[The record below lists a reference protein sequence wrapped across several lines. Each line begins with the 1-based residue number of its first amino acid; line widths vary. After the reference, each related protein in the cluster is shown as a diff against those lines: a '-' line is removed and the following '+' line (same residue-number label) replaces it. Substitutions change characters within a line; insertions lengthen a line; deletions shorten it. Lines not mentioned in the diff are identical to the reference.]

1 MKTLNK
7 LFNKANQ
14 KGYARINGRMSLGFG
29 MVGELRE
36 KYSISIDGDILTLS
50 HWGTI
55 TLEFNMKKNEITYF
69 YGESVSDRESMNYIL
84 SLLGYGSH
92 FFRYSDVNGFRISD
106 HQYNEYWSLEE
117 LKQNF

>member
-29 MVGELRE
+29 VVGDLEE

-55 TLEFNMKKNEITYF
+55 TLEFNMKENEIIYF
-69 YGESVSDRESMNYIL
+69 YGESASDRNSMNYIL
-84 SLLGYGSH
+84 DLLGYRKL
-92 FFRYSDVNGFRISD
+92 FFRYSHANGFRISD
-106 HQYNEYWSLEE
+106 YNFNEYWSMEE